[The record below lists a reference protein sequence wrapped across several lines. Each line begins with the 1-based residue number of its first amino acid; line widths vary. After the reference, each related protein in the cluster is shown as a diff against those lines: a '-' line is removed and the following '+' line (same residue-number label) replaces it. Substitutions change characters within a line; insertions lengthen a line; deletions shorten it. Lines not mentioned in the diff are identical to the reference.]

1 MSVDDIDNSD
11 KDETDENM
19 SENSVPLPPQRTPSS
34 QRALYWALPMVTI
47 TWCVLFSF
55 IAFAVVRISRW
66 ELAPGEASAVASR
79 IQFTAPANGDLP
91 QRYKSENS
99 IEFVTAL
106 GGQLSILD
114 SVLGWIDPYVTVQ
127 TERERFGDQSPS
139 SIRRL
144 GFQAM
149 YSAKQIAEYV
159 ALKRLG
165 LDAQLID
172 GAVIVEQVICDNA
185 PKENPACKVLD
196 VGETIVSFN
205 GAKVPTLTALA
216 DQMKSV
222 KVGDVVTLSVI
233 PYDVKATKP
242 DPAKAVTRTVTM
254 MESPDTPGRPII
266 GFVPA
271 DTRTVKLPFE
281 VDIAT
286 TDIGGPSAGLAFTLA
301 LLDELTPGNL
311 MGDQRVAATGTIR
324 EDGSVG
330 AIGALVQKAV
340 AVRESGARVFL
351 VPRGQ
356 TDSEIADAQKAA
368 GNRVQVVPVA
378 TLDEALKALTQRGG
392 DPLPATLTEAE
403 NA

>member
-1 MSVDDIDNSD
+1 MI
-11 KDETDENM
+11 
-19 SENSVPLPPQRTPSS
+19 
-34 QRALYWALPMVTI
+34 TI
-47 TWCVLFSF
+47 SWCVLFSF
-55 IAFAVVRISRW
+55 VVFAVVRIQRW

-79 IQFTAPANGDLP
+79 IRFTAGTDGDIP
-91 QRYKSENS
+91 KRYETTNS

-106 GGQLSILD
+106 GGQLSVLD

-127 TERERFGDQSPS
+127 TERERFGDQTPS
-139 SIRRL
+139 SVRRL

-165 LDAQLID
+165 LDAQLIE
-172 GAVIVEQVICDNA
+172 GAVIVEQVICANA
-185 PKENPACKVLD
+185 PKKNPACSVLD
-196 VGETIVSFN
+196 VGETIVSLN
-205 GAKVPTLTALA
+205 GVKVPTLSALA
-216 DQMKSV
+216 EQMKTI
-222 KVGDVVTLSVI
+222 KVGDSVDLSVI

-242 DPAKAVTRTVTM
+242 DPSKAVKRTVTM
-254 MESPDTPGRPII
+254 MESPETPGRAII

-311 MGDQRVAATGTIR
+311 MGDRRVAATGTIR
-324 EDGSVG
+324 EDGTVG

-351 VPRGQ
+351 IPAGQ
-356 TDSEIADAQKAA
+356 SESEIAAAKQAA
-368 GNRVQVVPVA
+368 GSSVRIVPVA
-378 TLDEALKALTQRGG
+378 TLDEALAELVKLGA
-392 DPLPATLTEAE
+392 DPLPQGAPSAE

>member
-1 MSVDDIDNSD
+1 
-11 KDETDENM
+11 
-19 SENSVPLPPQRTPSS
+19 
-34 QRALYWALPMVTI
+34 MVTI
-47 TWCVLFSF
+47 SWCVLFSF
-55 IAFAVVRISRW
+55 IAFAVVRINRW

-79 IQFTAPANGDLP
+79 IQFTAPENGDLP
-91 QRYKSENS
+91 QRYTPNNS

-139 SIRRL
+139 STRRL

-159 ALKRLG
+159 ALKKLG

-185 PKENPACKVLD
+185 PKKNPACTVLD
-196 VGETIVSFN
+196 VGETIVSIN
-205 GAKVPTLTALA
+205 GVKVPTLGALA
-216 DQMKSV
+216 EQMKLV
-222 KVGDVVTLSVI
+222 KVGDVATLSVI

-242 DPAKAVTRTVTM
+242 DPSKAETRTVTI
-254 MESPDTPGRPII
+254 MESPDSPGRAII

-301 LLDELTPGNL
+301 LLDELTPGDL
-311 MGDQRVAATGTIR
+311 MGDERVAATGTIR
-324 EDGSVG
+324 EDGAVG

-340 AVRESGARVFL
+340 AVRESGAMIFL
-351 VPRGQ
+351 VPKGQ
-356 TDSEIADAQKAA
+356 QLSEIAAAQKAA
-368 GNRVQVVPVA
+368 GTRVEIVPVA
-378 TLDEALKALTQRGG
+378 TLDEALAALQKRGG
-392 DPLPATLTEAE
+392 DPLPASLNKGGNT
-403 NA
+403 

>member
-1 MSVDDIDNSD
+1 
-11 KDETDENM
+11 M
-19 SENSVPLPPQRTPSS
+19 SEPSVPLPPQRTSS
-34 QRALYWALPMVTI
+34 PQRALYWALPLVTI
-47 TWCVLFSF
+47 SWCVLFSF

-66 ELAPGEASAVASR
+66 ELAPGETSAVASR

-91 QRYKSENS
+91 QRYTPENS

-139 SIRRL
+139 STRRL

-159 ALKRLG
+159 ALKKLG

-185 PKENPACKVLD
+185 PMKNPACTVLD
-196 VGETIVSFN
+196 VGETIVSIN
-205 GAKVPTLTALA
+205 GAKVPTLSALA
-216 DQMKSV
+216 EQMKLV
-222 KVGDVVTLSVI
+222 KVGDVATLSVI

-242 DPAKAVTRTVTM
+242 DPSKAETRTVTI
-254 MESPDTPGRPII
+254 MESPDTPGRAII

-301 LLDELTPGNL
+301 LLDELTTGDL
-311 MGDQRVAATGTIR
+311 MGDKRVAATGTIR
-324 EDGSVG
+324 EDGAVG

-340 AVRESGARVFL
+340 AVRESGAKIFL
-351 VPRGQ
+351 VPKGQ
-356 TDSEIADAQKAA
+356 QPSEIAAAQKAA
-368 GNRVQVVPVA
+368 GTGVEIVPVA
-378 TLDEALKALTQRGG
+378 TLDEALAALQKRGG
-392 DPLPATLTEAE
+392 DPLPTSPSEGGDT
-403 NA
+403 